1 MEKTDLVAFFKQ
13 FVPSAPASDAVVNK
27 FVGTSAVG
35 EGIEAQLDIQ
45 YIMGVAPGVKT
56 DFYEQMNMDF
66 CADLKN
72 WTTILLADS
81 DAPLVHSVS
90 YGWQGNLTQIG
101 CKGTRTSHGAFE

>member
-1 MEKTDLVAFFKQ
+1 MLADVRAFNNDVIISQ

-35 EGIEAQLDIQ
+35 QGIEAQLDIQ

-56 DFYEQMNMDF
+56 DFYEQMNQDF

-72 WTTILLADS
+72 WTSILLVGETS
-81 DAPLVHSVS
+81 IPPLATARIHSRECAV
-90 YGWQGNLTQIG
+90 LVI
-101 CKGTRTSHGAFE
+101 C